1 MKKIFN
7 FLAKKAKKFT
17 RINLV
22 QKFIHDLGSLR
33 ALWNYLFLALYTW
46 IIVYGVVHYG
56 HDCIT
61 TAITTTGSLAGWV
74 FVHYVWSGQ
83 MDKHSANAF
92 PIPGTSGWAG
102 DQAQAPVGDADNPV
116 VALESPKDDTAPDS
130 DTPAA
135 GGDDNG

>member
-7 FLAKKAKKFT
+7 FLAEKAKKFT

-46 IIVYGVVHYG
+46 IIVYGVVRYG

-61 TAITTTGSLAGWV
+61 TAINTTGSLVGWV
-74 FVHYVWSGQ
+74 FVHYVWSGH
-83 MDKHSANAF
+83 MDKRLSSQF
-92 PIPGTSGWAG
+92 PIPGTSGYVG
-102 DQAQAPVGDADNPV
+102 EAPVGDADNPA
-116 VALESPKDDTAPDS
+116 VAPESPKDNADQAS